1 FPSARRAELLRPVNA
16 RLEARVHG
24 IRHAHVTEGR
34 IHEVGAV
41 LGAAEPPGHR
51 VLGPHDAAR
60 EVLSGFPPAV
70 TAARDA
76 LFGRAAVAPGVIHV
90 AVGGHVA
97 GILRGGPLEDG
108 IRRERRRRLE
118 VRRSAVTRA
127 RAGLVGQLEHPAADR
142 GPIADGRRRKGL
154 RKRQPHIGAAL
165 EGADLAE
172 GGIGALLAVLP
183 RDDAPHVPARGHARD
198 LHRERARGVVARELL
213 RGAQLSSLRQL
224 PRHLIEP
231 GALPERHQA
240 AGMPATAVPAHAVD
254 IVDHVGGGGER
265 RKQRHEQRGEQQQ
278 DLASDP
284 RVGHCSLHDGAAGSR
299 AIYNHGLAVA
309 TRKRV
314 SPAERRRRVLRAH
327 ARGDRGGAPLR
338 AARDVSG
345 ALGRGRHAL
354 HRRPPAGRGP
364 RRGPWRELMVEI
376 QGAVIADWQ
385 RAFARTWRRCG
396 PELAL
401 VEPRACEAHADGA
414 AGRLSLSEAR
424 QRSVLANG
432 VLRRIDSATARA
444 WIMSAYFVPSRR
456 FRKALRR
463 AARRGV
469 DVRLLLPGARTDHP
483 WVRQAARRF
492 YGKLLRNGVKIFEY
506 QPRMLHAKMILC
518 DDWVSIGSSNLD
530 RWSFRW
536 NLEANQEI
544 ADADFANA

>member
-1 FPSARRAELLRPVNA
+1 MTAQPDLEQSTTTGWPWRLGNEFRLLNDGGEFFARMLAAIEEARRYVLLEMYLVR
-16 RLEARVHG
+16 
-24 IRHAHVTEGR
+24 
-34 IHEVGAV
+34 
-41 LGAAEPPGHR
+41 
-51 VLGPHDAAR
+51 
-60 EVLSGFPPAV
+60 SG
-70 TAARDA
+70 
-76 LFGRAAVAPGVIHV
+76 
-90 AVGGHVA
+90 
-97 GILRGGPLEDG
+97 
-108 IRRERRRRLE
+108 
-118 VRRSAVTRA
+118 
-127 RAGLVGQLEHPAADR
+127 
-142 GPIADGRRRKGL
+142 
-154 RKRQPHIGAAL
+154 
-165 EGADLAE
+165 
-172 GGIGALLAVLP
+172 
-183 RDDAPHVPARGHARD
+183 
-198 LHRERARGVVARELL
+198 
-213 RGAQLSSLRQL
+213 
-224 PRHLIEP
+224 
-231 GALPERHQA
+231 
-240 AGMPATAVPAHAVD
+240 
-254 IVDHVGGGGER
+254 
-265 RKQRHEQRGEQQQ
+265 
-278 DLASDP
+278 
-284 RVGHCSLHDGAAGSR
+284 
-299 AIYNHGLAVA
+299 AVA
-309 TRKRV
+309 TRFID
-314 SPAERRRRVLRAH
+314 AL
-327 ARGDRGGAPLR
+327 GR
-338 AARDVSG
+338 AAGRGARVCVMFDGFG
-345 ALGRGRHAL
+345 ALGLTRADRRRLLDAGLELRFFNPLRLGNRLSNLLRDHRKLLVADGRVAFVGG
-354 HRRPPAGRGP
+354 AGLTDDFAPGA

-401 VEPRACEAHADGA
+401 VEPPACEAHADGA

-544 ADADFANA
+544 ADADFANTAAAVFAADFAVSRALSRRYWRQRAWLDRLRETIAGVLDRELDRWR

>member
-1 FPSARRAELLRPVNA
+1 MTAQPDLEQFTTTGWPWRLGNEFRLLNDGGEFFARMLAAIEEARRYVLLEMYLVR
-16 RLEARVHG
+16 
-24 IRHAHVTEGR
+24 
-34 IHEVGAV
+34 
-41 LGAAEPPGHR
+41 
-51 VLGPHDAAR
+51 
-60 EVLSGFPPAV
+60 SG
-70 TAARDA
+70 
-76 LFGRAAVAPGVIHV
+76 
-90 AVGGHVA
+90 
-97 GILRGGPLEDG
+97 
-108 IRRERRRRLE
+108 
-118 VRRSAVTRA
+118 
-127 RAGLVGQLEHPAADR
+127 
-142 GPIADGRRRKGL
+142 
-154 RKRQPHIGAAL
+154 
-165 EGADLAE
+165 
-172 GGIGALLAVLP
+172 
-183 RDDAPHVPARGHARD
+183 
-198 LHRERARGVVARELL
+198 
-213 RGAQLSSLRQL
+213 
-224 PRHLIEP
+224 
-231 GALPERHQA
+231 
-240 AGMPATAVPAHAVD
+240 
-254 IVDHVGGGGER
+254 
-265 RKQRHEQRGEQQQ
+265 
-278 DLASDP
+278 
-284 RVGHCSLHDGAAGSR
+284 
-299 AIYNHGLAVA
+299 AVA
-309 TRKRV
+309 TRFIDALGRAAGRGARV
-314 SPAERRRRVLRAH
+314 SVVFD
-327 ARGDRGGAPLR
+327 GF
-338 AARDVSG
+338 G
-345 ALGRGRHAL
+345 ALGLTRADRRRLLDAGIELRFFNPLRLGNRLSNLLRDHRKLLLADGRVAFVGG
-354 HRRPPAGRGP
+354 AGLTDDFAPGA

-401 VEPRACEAHADGA
+401 VEPPACEAHADGA

-544 ADADFANA
+544 ADADFANTAAAVFAGDFAVSRALSRRYWRQRAWLDRLRETIAGVLDRELDRWR